1 MKIILLILM
10 TLALANCTKTMTG
23 KSSANATY
31 KVKQEGTNDAILNK
45 VPQWFVDAQIEKG
58 LITNRDAE
66 NYIYGVGSGESPDL
80 QMAIDKAILVAKA
93 NLADQLE
100 GELNK
105 RTNFYKTEEGT
116 EENKSVA
123 STIDQTIVNIIE
135 KTKVRGYEEW
145 HKSVLQTPN
154 NTYRVY
160 VGLKFG
166 IGDANRLAKYISDNA
181 VPDIDINRI
190 EKMADEAVD
199 SLVPGPR
206 DGELS
211 YSEPLSGYDDIPL
224 ENIS

>member
-10 TLALANCTKTMTG
+10 TLSLANCTKTMTG

-80 QMAIDKAILVAKA
+80 QMAIDKAVLVAKS

-105 RTNFYKTEEGT
+105 RTNFFKTEEGA
-116 EENKSVA
+116 EGGKSIA

-160 VGLKFG
+160 IGLKFG

-181 VPDIDINRI
+181 VPFIDV

-206 DGELS
+206 DGQLS
-211 YSEPLSGYDDIPL
+211 YSEPLSGYDDIPV
-224 ENIS
+224 EEII

>member
-10 TLALANCTKTMTG
+10 TLSLANCTKTMTG

-80 QMAIDKAILVAKA
+80 QMAIDKAVLVAKS

-105 RTNFYKTEEGT
+105 RTNFFKTEEGA
-116 EENKSVA
+116 EGSKSIA

-160 VGLKFG
+160 IGLKFG

-181 VPDIDINRI
+181 VPFIDV

-206 DGELS
+206 DGQLS
-211 YSEPLSGYDDIPL
+211 YSEPLSGYDDIPV
-224 ENIS
+224 EEII

>member
-31 KVKQEGTNDAILNK
+31 KVKEEGTNDAILNK

-80 QMAIDKAILVAKA
+80 QMAIDKAVLVAKS

-105 RTNFYKTEEGT
+105 RTNFFKTEEGA
-116 EENKSVA
+116 EGSKSIA

-160 VGLKFG
+160 IGLKFG

-181 VPDIDINRI
+181 VPFIDV

-206 DGELS
+206 DGQLS
-211 YSEPLSGYDDIPL
+211 YSEPLSGYDDIPV
-224 ENIS
+224 EEII

>member
-1 MKIILLILM
+1 M
-10 TLALANCTKTMTG
+10 TLSLANCTKTMTG

-66 NYIYGVGSGESPDL
+66 NFSYGVGSGESPDL
-80 QMAIDKAILVAKA
+80 QMAIDKAVLVAKA

-105 RTNFYKTEEGT
+105 RTNFFKTEEGA
-116 EENKSVA
+116 EGSKSIA

-160 VGLKFG
+160 IGLKFG

-181 VPDIDINRI
+181 VPFIDV

-206 DGELS
+206 DGQLS
-211 YSEPLSGYDDIPL
+211 YSEPLSGYDEIPV
-224 ENIS
+224 EEII

>member
-10 TLALANCTKTMTG
+10 TLSLANCTKTMTG

-66 NYIYGVGSGESPDL
+66 NFIYGVGSGESPDL

-105 RTNFYKTEEGT
+105 RTNFFKTEEGA
-116 EENKSVA
+116 EGSKSIA

-160 VGLKFG
+160 IGLKFG

-181 VPDIDINRI
+181 VPFIDV

-206 DGELS
+206 DGQLS
-211 YSEPLSGYDDIPL
+211 YSEPLSGYDEIPV
-224 ENIS
+224 EEII

>member
-1 MKIILLILM
+1 MKIILLIVM

-23 KSSANATY
+23 KSGANATY

-105 RTNFYKTEEGT
+105 RTNFFKTEEGT
-116 EENKSVA
+116 EGNKSIA

-160 VGLKFG
+160 IGLKFG

-181 VPDIDINRI
+181 VPFIDV
-190 EKMADEAVD
+190 EKMAEDAVD

-211 YSEPLSGYDDIPL
+211 YTKPLPGYDEIPV
-224 ENIS
+224 EEII

>member
-10 TLALANCTKTMTG
+10 TLSLANCTKTMTG

-80 QMAIDKAILVAKA
+80 QMAIDKAVLVAKS

-105 RTNFYKTEEGT
+105 RTNFFKTEEGA
-116 EENKSVA
+116 EGGKSIA

-160 VGLKFG
+160 IGLKFG

-181 VPDIDINRI
+181 VPFIDV

-206 DGELS
+206 DGQLS
-211 YSEPLSGYDDIPL
+211 YSEPLSGYDEIPV
-224 ENIS
+224 EEII

>member
-31 KVKQEGTNDAILNK
+31 KVEEEGTNDAILNK

-66 NYIYGVGSGESPDL
+66 NFIYGVGSGESPDL
-80 QMAIDKAILVAKA
+80 QMAIDKAVLVAKS

-105 RTNFYKTEEGT
+105 RTNFFKTEEGA
-116 EENKSVA
+116 EGSKSIA

-160 VGLKFG
+160 IGLKFG

-181 VPDIDINRI
+181 VPFIDV

-206 DGELS
+206 DGQLS
-211 YSEPLSGYDDIPL
+211 YSEPLSGYDEIPV
-224 ENIS
+224 EEII